1 MQTASSTVWSLVKPD
16 TLVFKLRCLEDPPDA
31 WTDGNAGPYVVLW
44 RLDPMV
50 SHGYPRWAGTLR
62 GSGPFHCLMLWGAS
76 HSPLPASFE
85 IPGKKMAP
93 LCSSRLH
100 TFLLEPSPRLAESET
115 VHETSCLGKSG
126 VLKSSSLQS
135 REIQLQEQKS
145 QVSYTSPTPAPRLL
159 FESQHQKKIKV
170 WLPVGLEFD
179 RNKNS
184 LVHFKKSST
193 SQFNLSITHRSFF
206 GGPYKVTAIRL
217 VEIQPEGL
225 GAVSRAPQSGVAGV
239 TEDVARQPET
249 SISTVTAHRASS
261 VPQMDY
267 KRALTYS
274 PPSVHCGIFSSSS

>member
-1 MQTASSTVWSLVKPD
+1 
-16 TLVFKLRCLEDPPDA
+16 
-31 WTDGNAGPYVVLW
+31 
-44 RLDPMV
+44 
-50 SHGYPRWAGTLR
+50 
-62 GSGPFHCLMLWGAS
+62 
-76 HSPLPASFE
+76 
-85 IPGKKMAP
+85 MAP

-115 VHETSCLGKSG
+115 VRETSCLGKPG

-179 RNKNS
+179 RSKNS

-193 SQFNLSITHRSFF
+193 SQFNPSITHRSFF
-206 GGPYKVTAIRL
+206 GGPYKVTVIRL

-225 GAVSRAPQSGVAGV
+225 GAVSRAPQWGAAGV
-239 TEDVARQPET
+239 TEDMACQPET
-249 SISTVTAHRASS
+249 SVARSQPIV
-261 VPQMDY
+261 
-267 KRALTYS
+267 RALC
-274 PPSVHCGIFSSSS
+274 PRWAINGL